1 MAGQMTH
8 MVIAYDLIKR
18 LGIKEG
24 KAEFVLGCVAPDSVP
39 FTEPERKEKIHSHL
53 FENCGPWGDTQDYDN
68 WLVNIKA
75 FWNKY
80 GVGEEDKKKKAFL
93 LGICVHCL
101 TDYWND
107 LYIWRG
113 LQKKMMPPMTLDEF
127 KEAYY
132 PEAGRIDKWL
142 FQNAEHT
149 DEIRK
154 LIIESEEM
162 DFEDYAYAD
171 NLADIKRWMID
182 DQYNLSEQI
191 VVSDHKYY
199 TSDMNLWFIK
209 EATSKIIEQLKE
221 YDSVNM
227 LTRVYFVRHAQPNYG
242 NHDDLLRELSP
253 CGMEDRKLVT
263 TFLEDKGIDVVLS
276 SPFKR
281 AVDTVADFAD
291 THNLTVETIEDFRER
306 KVDSCWIEDFTS
318 FSKRQWSDFTYKL
331 SDGECLKEVQDRNI
345 AALNDVLNKYTGKN
359 IVIGSHGTALST
371 IINFYDNTFDYEDFD
386 KIRFIMPWIVEFV
399 FDEKKNCVEI
409 NKFDPKNA

>member
-113 LQKKMMPPMTLDEF
+113 LQKKMMPPMTLEEF

-142 FQNAEHT
+142 FQNAEHA

-171 NLADIKRWMID
+171 DLADIKRWMID

-191 VVSDHKYY
+191 DVSDHKYY

-209 EATSKIIEQLKE
+209 EATNKIIEQLK
-221 YDSVNM
+221 
-227 LTRVYFVRHAQPNYG
+227 G
-242 NHDDLLRELSP
+242 
-253 CGMEDRKLVT
+253 KLK
-263 TFLEDKGIDVVLS
+263 F
-276 SPFKR
+276 
-281 AVDTVADFAD
+281 
-291 THNLTVETIEDFRER
+291 
-306 KVDSCWIEDFTS
+306 
-318 FSKRQWSDFTYKL
+318 
-331 SDGECLKEVQDRNI
+331 
-345 AALNDVLNKYTGKN
+345 
-359 IVIGSHGTALST
+359 
-371 IINFYDNTFDYEDFD
+371 
-386 KIRFIMPWIVEFV
+386 IR
-399 FDEKKNCVEI
+399 
-409 NKFDPKNA
+409 